1 MNNNETEL
9 ILKKVKKYSNTM
21 YIVLMLTYVALF
33 FNIFYEYVNNIELVT
48 IYVAM
53 ASTLIPVVK
62 ETVNNKKLLFTIK
75 LVIPFVFIAIIWLSA
90 SEPIESD
97 IILVIVKTFGFV
109 ITILGILIKMGYGN
123 IELFGKGKSRK
134 RT

>member
-1 MNNNETEL
+1 MNNNETDL

-123 IELFGKGKSRK
+123 IELFGKGKIRK